1 MRLRRNT
8 LVMTALVSSI
18 AMLDVSA
25 LPPQIEDVIE
35 TPGWSI
41 LPSGLPVLV
50 AHRTKE
56 IPFEQAV
63 WSSDDWE
70 WVAVFVRRDTWV
82 QVCAMTTYDFEHS
95 PKVITNIESELAGFR
110 DVCVLF
116 HVAELNRDILTNPG
130 TLFDEPKEFDELYVP
145 GDVGGGLGDEPME
158 VLGGERDLRGQV
170 RHADLE
176 DDELDG
182 VELSMET
189 PLKKDLCDKLG
200 VSKSGPKA
208 RVLRRLR
215 DHKEVLEKQLSTE
228 VAKQMFR
235 EGERNPE
242 QFRVPVLPSKE
253 QQDLHALTHHPF
265 QPWCE
270 ACVMSRSRQSPHE
283 KQTEEKGDIVENE
296 YKEPKPRI
304 QIDYCYT
311 FTKERGEV
319 EPEEPEPQGEHQ
331 QPDEAQEAEDYGTNS
346 L

>member
-1 MRLRRNT
+1 MRLRRNP

-25 LPPQIEDVIE
+25 LLPQIEDVIE

-70 WVAVFVRRDTWV
+70 WVAVFVRREEAVRGPRRGDTWV

-130 TLFDEPKEFDELYVP
+130 TLFDEPKEFDEPYVP

-189 PLKKDLCDKLG
+189 PLKNLKDLCDKLG

-208 RVLRRLR
+208 RVLRRHL
-215 DHKEVLEKQLSTE
+215 
-228 VAKQMFR
+228 
-235 EGERNPE
+235 
-242 QFRVPVLPSKE
+242 VP
-253 QQDLHALTHHPF
+253 
-265 QPWCE
+265 
-270 ACVMSRSRQSPHE
+270 R
-283 KQTEEKGDIVENE
+283 
-296 YKEPKPRI
+296 
-304 QIDYCYT
+304 
-311 FTKERGEV
+311 
-319 EPEEPEPQGEHQ
+319 
-331 QPDEAQEAEDYGTNS
+331 
-346 L
+346 